1 MITKETI
8 EALVR
13 SSRDECVMLSPLD
26 VAFNYRFFNLSLP
39 RRSGKTT
46 TLNAIAKGKSALKL
60 RSCLNYDD
68 PSWKPLSNVSR
79 VIDGMRGLRF
89 NNLKYSHIVIDE
101 FNDAHMDNLKEMLCF
116 LLVHQL
122 LTEDYVIIAL
132 GTRY

>member
-8 EALVR
+8 ETLVR
-13 SSRDECVMLSPLD
+13 GSRDGYGVTPLD
-26 VAFNYRFFNLSLP
+26 DAFNYRFFNLSLP

-46 TLNAIAKGKSALKL
+46 TLNEIAKGKSALKL
-60 RSCLNYDD
+60 RSCLNYEDS
-68 PSWKPLSNVSR
+68 SWKPLSAVGSIINSF
-79 VIDGMRGLRF
+79 RGLRF

-101 FNDAHMDNLKEMLCF
+101 FNDAHMGNLKELLCF
-116 LLVHQL
+116 LLTHQL